1 MRVTPDVTIGVL
13 AAALQK
19 EIDEKTS
26 FLAMLKAVMA
36 QGVSPA
42 TPYGAGGGGGSVV
55 PITSGKRRRGKKP
68 TIAAASL
75 EILRAAGRPL
85 HGLREILPA
94 LEAQGIKIKHKAGLA
109 TVLMRTGEVDRTS
122 PGTFAVR
129 GGAASAG

>member
-13 AAALQK
+13 ATALQK
-19 EIDEKTS
+19 EIDEKTT

-36 QGVSPA
+36 QGVSPS
-42 TPYGAGGGGGSVV
+42 TPYGAGGGGSVV

-109 TVLMRTGEVDRTS
+109 TVLMRTGEVERTS